1 MSENSVKIKIC
12 GLSRPVDID
21 YVNEAEPDYCGFI
34 INVPKS
40 IRNTTPD
47 QVRALRKNLS
57 PKIIPVGV
65 FRNAPVETAAEL
77 LLDGTIS
84 VAQLH
89 GSEDEDYIH
98 KLRTFGAFT
107 IFKAFRV
114 PSLPNDSG
122 KDGFAAKTL
131 PTGSG
136 KEGFAD
142 RALTTVSGKTDS
154 VGRMSPSAGFETYD
168 AELSR
173 WADAVNNS
181 SADMVL
187 LDNGGGGT
195 GKTFDWQLAE
205 RIKRPYILA
214 GGIGPDNI
222 AEAVKTLHPWCIDMS
237 SSVETDGKKD
247 RGKILDAVRILRT
260 VEMNRRAEENRRI
273 RLEQYGRVSSEFLK
287 RAEAIQEKYRKMN
300 PEDTQ

>member
-1 MSENSVKIKIC
+1 MSGNSVKIKIC

-98 KLRTFGAFT
+98 KLRTFGTFT

-114 PSLPNDSG
+114 PSLPVGAG
-122 KDGFAAKTL
+122 KDG
-131 PTGSG
+131 TG
-136 KEGFAD
+136 D
-142 RALTTVSGKTDS
+142 RTPQAVSGKKGSADGTMPADS
-154 VGRMSPSAGFETYD
+154 KEDSSANDRILSDDFEAYE

-173 WADAVNNS
+173 WADAVNHS

-214 GGIGPDNI
+214 GGIGPDNL
-222 AEAVKTLHPWCIDMS
+222 AEALRTLHPWCVDMS

-247 RGKILDAVRILRT
+247 GGKNSGRGADSESVGKRKLR
-260 VEMNRRAEENRRI
+260 
-273 RLEQYGRVSSEFLK
+273 LGF
-287 RAEAIQEKYRKMN
+287 
-300 PEDTQ
+300 

>member
-47 QVRALRKNLS
+47 QVRALCKNLS

-65 FRNAPVETAAEL
+65 FRNAPVETVAEL
-77 LLDGTIS
+77 LQDGTIR

-98 KLRTFGAFT
+98 QLRTFGSFT

-114 PSLPNDSG
+114 PSLPAGSEKEG
-122 KDGFAAKTL
+122 LADGTL
-131 PTGSG
+131 PAT
-136 KEGFAD
+136 
-142 RALTTVSGKTDS
+142 LKTDDS
-154 VGRMSPSAGFETYD
+154 ARGRISSGDSETYEE
-168 AELSR
+168 ELSR
-173 WADAVNNS
+173 WADVVNQS

-195 GKTFDWQLAE
+195 GKTFDWELAE
-205 RIKRPYILA
+205 RIRRPYILA

-222 AEAVKTLHPWCIDMS
+222 AEALKTLRPWCVDMS

-247 RGKILDAVRILRT
+247 REKILEAVRILRA
-260 VEMNRRAEENRRI
+260 V
-273 RLEQYGRVSSEFLK
+273 GK
-287 RAEAIQEKYRKMN
+287 
-300 PEDTQ
+300 

>member
-12 GLSRPVDID
+12 GLSRLVDID

-65 FRNAPVETAAEL
+65 FRNAPVETVAEL
-77 LLDGTIS
+77 LQDGTIR

-98 KLRTFGAFT
+98 QLRTFGSFP

-114 PSLPNDSG
+114 PSLP
-122 KDGFAAKTL
+122 A
-131 PTGSG
+131 GS
-136 KEGFAD
+136 
-142 RALTTVSGKTDS
+142 
-154 VGRMSPSAGFETYD
+154 ETYEE
-168 AELSR
+168 ELSC
-173 WADAVNNS
+173 WADAVNQS

-195 GKTFDWQLAE
+195 GKTFDWELAE
-205 RIKRPYILA
+205 RIRRPYILA

-222 AEAVKTLHPWCIDMS
+222 AEALKTLRPWCVDMS

-247 RGKILDAVRILRT
+247 REKILEAVRILRA
-260 VEMNRRAEENRRI
+260 V
-273 RLEQYGRVSSEFLK
+273 GK
-287 RAEAIQEKYRKMN
+287 
-300 PEDTQ
+300 